1 MALTEDAA
9 AKLILIRSIEES
21 DRNFFSD
28 SLLVDAFAV
37 ARNMAPGLG
46 WVKARAEFLFD
57 HLSSAY
63 QSVIHLAT
71 LPTPLTLPVCL
82 IALILGFATNLLGPA
97 EKIHVV
103 RNPVLLL
110 VAWNLFVYLVLF
122 LVFLAK
128 PGKKHSAVASSANP
142 AGAKPPTNNSQSAV
156 SEAKVNISRLAQF
169 FMPGLWHFFHRVALG
184 VGEKKKLADA
194 VRRFSVNWYA
204 VAALLVVA
212 RWEVVLHLGA
222 LFLAAGAVAGMYF
235 QGLFQ
240 GYQAI
245 WSSTFITGE
254 ASIVRFVHFLFGP
267 SLLVSQMLGLGLAED
282 IDITRLM

>member
-9 AKLILIRSIEES
+9 AKIILIRSIEES

-28 SLLVDAFAV
+28 SLLFDAFA
-37 ARNMAPGLG
+37 AAKNMAPGLG
-46 WVKARAEFLFD
+46 WVKTRAEFLFD

-128 PGKKHSAVASSANP
+128 PRKKRLTVGSSSNP
-142 AGAKPPTNNSQSAV
+142 AGAKQPTN
-156 SEAKVNISRLAQF
+156 
-169 FMPGLWHFFHRVALG
+169 H
-184 VGEKKKLADA
+184 
-194 VRRFSVNWYA
+194 
-204 VAALLVVA
+204 
-212 RWEVVLHLGA
+212 
-222 LFLAAGAVAGMYF
+222 
-235 QGLFQ
+235 
-240 GYQAI
+240 
-245 WSSTFITGE
+245 
-254 ASIVRFVHFLFGP
+254 
-267 SLLVSQMLGLGLAED
+267 
-282 IDITRLM
+282 